1 VALLALAQAALMTEP
16 VGAEGRASPPWYLIF
31 FFGALVALGPLSID
45 AYLPGIPAMARDFGV
60 SVVSLQNTLNVFLVG
75 YAIGQFF
82 GGAMSDQI
90 GRKRIGYTGL
100 AVYVVMS
107 VAIAF
112 AASVGEML
120 TLRFFQAIGGGFATV
135 ICMATVRDVY
145 PVEQLGRRFATVTM
159 VLLVAP
165 LVAPALGAA
174 VLPLGWETIFVLKAA
189 YGAVLL
195 ATYAAIVPET
205 RPGRLANLSLRSV
218 FRQCAEVVRRRVDA
232 RRLPIRYATAMAF
245 SASCMMIFVTNSSF
259 IYMEHFGVSAA
270 RFSLVFGLSVLGF
283 MSMNLFSMWRLKSH
297 NAGTFF
303 RVGLTVQVVVVAS
316 LLIVVATGRASL
328 TTVVPC
334 IVLAVATLGLVGPAG
349 SSRYM
354 GFFRELAGSAS
365 SVYTTMM
372 FLLGGTFGWLSGVL
386 NDGTLLPIAAMMLGA
401 SLTANA
407 ISWRLP
413 RHIESEPKPSQPA
426 PLTLE

>member
-1 VALLALAQAALMTEP
+1 MVDALARAAG
-16 VGAEGRASPPWYLIF
+16 GAEGRSAPPWYLIF
-31 FFGALVALGPLSID
+31 FFGALAALGPLSID
-45 AYLPGIPAMARDFGV
+45 AYLPGIPAMATDFGV
-60 SVVSLQNTLNVFLVG
+60 TVVSLQNTLNVFLIG
-75 YAIGQFF
+75 YAIGQLF
-82 GGAMSDQI
+82 GGALSDQI
-90 GRKRIGYTGL
+90 GRKRIGYAGL
-100 AVYVVMS
+100 AVYVVTS
-107 VAIAF
+107 IAIAF
-112 AASVGEML
+112 SANVDQML

-135 ICMATVRDVY
+135 ICLATVRDVY

-174 VLPLGWETIFVLKAA
+174 VLPLGWEMIFVLKAA
-189 YGAVLL
+189 YGVVLL
-195 ATYAAIVPET
+195 GAYFKLVPET

-218 FRQCAEVVRRRVDA
+218 FRQCGEVVRRRVDS

-259 IYMEHFGVSAA
+259 IYMQYFGVSPA
-270 RFSLVFGLSVLGF
+270 RFSLLFATSVLGF
-283 MSMNLFSMWRLKSH
+283 MSMNLFSMWRLNAG

-303 RVGLTVQVVVVAS
+303 RVGLTIQVLVVAG
-316 LLIVVATGRASL
+316 LLTVIATSHASL
-328 TTVVPC
+328 PAVVPF
-334 IVLAVATLGLVGPAG
+334 IVFAVATLGLVGPAG

-386 NDGTLLPIAAMMLGA
+386 NDGTLLPVAAMMLAA

-407 ISWRLP
+407 ISWGLP
-413 RHIESEPKPSQPA
+413 RR
-426 PLTLE
+426 LTSVAQ

>member
-1 VALLALAQAALMTEP
+1 MVDLSSRAA
-16 VGAEGRASPPWYLIF
+16 VGGAEGRLLPPRYLIF
-31 FFGALVALGPLSID
+31 FFGALAALGPLSID
-45 AYLPGIPAMARDFGV
+45 AYLPGIPAMARDFSV
-60 SVVSLQNTLNVFLVG
+60 TVVSLQNTLNVFLIG

-82 GGAMSDQI
+82 GGALSDQI
-90 GRKRIGYTGL
+90 GRKRVGYAGL
-100 AVYVVMS
+100 IVYVVTS
-107 VAIAF
+107 IAIAF
-112 AASVGEML
+112 SGSVAQML

-135 ICMATVRDVY
+135 ICLATVRDVY

-174 VLPLGWETIFVLKAA
+174 VLPLGWEMIFLLKAA
-189 YGAVLL
+189 YGAILL
-195 ATYAAIVPET
+195 GVYLKLVPET
-205 RPGRLANLSLRSV
+205 RPGRLGNLSLRSV
-218 FRQCAEVVRRRVDA
+218 FRQCFEVVGRRVDS

-259 IYMEHFGVSAA
+259 IYMQYFGVSPA
-270 RFSLVFGLSVLGF
+270 RFSMLFALSVVGF
-283 MSMNLFSMWRLKSH
+283 MSMNLFSMWRLKGG

-303 RVGLTVQVVVVAS
+303 RVGLTIQVLGVAG
-316 LLIVVATGRASL
+316 LLTVIATGHVAL
-328 TTVVPC
+328 PTVVPF
-334 IVLAVATLGLVGPAG
+334 IVCAVATLGLVGPAG

-372 FLLGGTFGWLSGVL
+372 FFLGGTLGWLSGVL
-386 NDGTLLPIAAMMLGA
+386 NDGTLLPIAAMMLAA

-407 ISWRLP
+407 ISWGLP
-413 RHIESEPKPSQPA
+413 RRLELAA
-426 PLTLE
+426 P

>member
-1 VALLALAQAALMTEP
+1 MVAAVARAAG
-16 VGAEGRASPPWYLIF
+16 GAEGRLAPPWYLIF
-31 FFGALVALGPLSID
+31 FFGALAALGPLSID
-45 AYLPGIPAMARDFGV
+45 AYLPGIPAMAADFGV
-60 SVVSLQNTLNVFLVG
+60 TVVSLQNTLNVFLIG

-82 GGAMSDQI
+82 GGALSDQI

-100 AVYVVMS
+100 AVYVVTS
-107 VAIAF
+107 IAIAF
-112 AASVGEML
+112 SANVGQML
-120 TLRFFQAIGGGFATV
+120 TLRFLQAIGGGFATV
-135 ICMATVRDVY
+135 ICLATVRDVY

-174 VLPLGWETIFVLKAA
+174 VLPLGWEMIFVLKAV
-189 YGAVLL
+189 YGVVLL
-195 ATYAAIVPET
+195 GAYFKLVPET
-205 RPGRLANLSLRSV
+205 RPGRLADMSLRSV
-218 FRQCAEVVRRRVDA
+218 FRQCVDVVRRRVDS

-259 IYMEHFGVSAA
+259 IYMQYFGVSPA
-270 RFSLVFGLSVLGF
+270 RFSLLFATSVLGF
-283 MSMNLFSMWRLKSH
+283 MTMNLFSMWRLNAG

-303 RVGLTVQVVVVAS
+303 RVGLTIQALVVAG
-316 LLIVVATGRASL
+316 LLTVIATGHASL
-328 TTVVPC
+328 PTIVPF

-386 NDGTLLPIAAMMLGA
+386 NDGTLLPVAAMMLGA
-401 SLTANA
+401 ALTANA
-407 ISWRLP
+407 ISWGLP
-413 RHIESEPKPSQPA
+413 RRVELA
-426 PLTLE
+426 PR